1 MTFSLIEIEQHAAK
15 LAPNER
21 AKLAEFLLESLQVP
35 VNIDIKRVWDEEIAQ
50 RVNAYESGEAATF
63 SAEVVFAEAR
73 RNSQS
78 SQ

>member
-1 MTFSLIEIEQHAAK
+1 MTFSLIEIEQHAAQ

-21 AKLAEFLLESLQVP
+21 AKLAEFLLESLQSP
-35 VNIDIKRVWDEEIAQ
+35 VDADIKQVWDAEISQ
-50 RVNAYESGEAATF
+50 RVSTYENGEAATF

-78 SQ
+78 PK